1 MIYTHDGLT
10 LIYNTPEAPAL
21 AGDQAENSDLAIT
34 AILKPASPSNAV
46 TVRYRVNGG
55 PIKEV
60 HAVAGQTD
68 YRQNTQCFHAR
79 FPHLLA
85 GQSVDYGVIG
95 SCAGREVADSESSRD
110 FPHSFRITRPESFG
124 APPSEQKPEQKQDHA
139 SGNEEARR
147 YELVGEFL
155 ARFTIT
161 IEAPQVAGPTPDG
174 IRVTWN
180 AARGDVKGPRLTAK
194 VVQGADWMLIKTD
207 GIARVDVGALLETF
221 DGCMIVMNYSGLIE
235 LGEDGY
241 QKFLTNNL
249 HKTLRV
255 WTTPRFSTGDQSYKW
270 LNRRQCISIG
280 EVSMDDLTYVYDV
293 YELK

>member
-1 MIYTHDGLT
+1 MTYTRDGLT
-10 LIYNTPEAPAL
+10 LIYDTPEAPAP
-21 AGDQAENSDLAIT
+21 AGDLPENSDLAIT
-34 AILKPASPSNAV
+34 AILKPTSPSNAV

-60 HAVAGQTD
+60 QAVEGESD

-79 FPHLLA
+79 FPNFVA
-85 GQSVDYGVIG
+85 GQSVDYGVVG
-95 SCAGREVADSESSRD
+95 SCAGRQVADSELSRD
-110 FPHSFRITRPESFG
+110 LPHSFRIIRPESVGALPLELEQKREG
-124 APPSEQKPEQKQDHA
+124 APGDQPA
-139 SGNEEARR
+139 GR
-147 YELVGEFL
+147 YQLLGEFL
-155 ARFTIT
+155 ARFTIK
-161 IEAPQVAGPTPDG
+161 IEAPQIAGPTPDG

-194 VVQGADWMLIKTD
+194 IVQGADWMLIKTD
-207 GIARVDVGALLETF
+207 GIARVDVGALLETI
-221 DGCMIVMNYSGLIE
+221 DGSMIVMNYSGLIE

-255 WTTPRFSTGDQSYKW
+255 WTTPRFSTGDDHYKW

-293 YELK
+293 YALK